1 MKVNYMKMIMA
12 KGVFKMRAAG
22 AGKGVCVCV
31 RAFECVC
38 NLLCEGGALLPP
50 SLPPRPALQK
60 LPPHAGGNERDET
73 SLSFS
78 SSIARLSSL
87 LARITSHLRSI
98 HPSVWSHS
106 LNAGPMF
113 SLSQ

>member
-31 RAFECVC
+31 HAFVCVC

-50 SLPPRPALQK
+50 SLPPSASRLAEAP
-60 LPPHAGGNERDET
+60 T
-73 SLSFS
+73 SRRWKQ
-78 SSIARLSSL
+78 A
-87 LARITSHLRSI
+87 
-98 HPSVWSHS
+98 
-106 LNAGPMF
+106 
-113 SLSQ
+113 